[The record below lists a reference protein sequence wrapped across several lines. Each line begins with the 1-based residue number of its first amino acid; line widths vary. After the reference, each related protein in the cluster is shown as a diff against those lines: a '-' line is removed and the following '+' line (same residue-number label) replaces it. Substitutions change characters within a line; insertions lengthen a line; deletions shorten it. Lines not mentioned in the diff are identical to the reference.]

1 MHDQQIGHDAGRPFI
16 EKRRQHLFDADQQAG
31 IHIDAHA

>member
-1 MHDQQIGHDAGRPFI
+1 MQDQQIGRDAGRPCI
-16 EKRRQHLFDADQQAG
+16 EERRQYLFDADQQAG